1 MDGTSPT
8 PPAPSP
14 GGIFWTFFR
23 ISAVTIGGGYA
34 MVPVI
39 GKEVTAKG
47 WMEEKEFYD
56 LFALAQS
63 FPGPIAL
70 NTALIVGR
78 KMAGMAGFC
87 LALAGI
93 LVPPFAS
100 VLVVALLLDGFGD
113 LAPVRGFLGGAAAV
127 IPGLVG
133 ALLWRMSKTR
143 TWTVWRVV
151 CTLCAAAA
159 VIAFRSWAIPLF
171 FASVLVALAG
181 EVRS

>member
-1 MDGTSPT
+1 MDRSSNHTAS
-8 PPAPSP
+8 PSP

-23 ISAVTIGGGYA
+23 ISALTIGGGYA

-39 GKEVTAKG
+39 GKEVTSKK
-47 WMEEKEFYD
+47 WMDEKEFYD

-78 KMAGMAGFC
+78 RMAGIAGFC
-87 LALAGI
+87 LAMAGI
-93 LVPPFAS
+93 LVPPFVS
-100 VLVVALLLDGFGD
+100 VLLVALLLDGFGD
-113 LAPVRGFLGGAAAV
+113 YPPVRGFLDGAAAV

-133 ALLWRMSKTR
+133 ALLWRMCTTR
-143 TWTVWRVV
+143 TWTVWRAA

-159 VIAFRSWAIPLF
+159 IIFFRAWAIPLF

-181 EVRS
+181 EARS

>member
-1 MDGTSPT
+1 MMASVVRPPKRRGPRLPDPEVSGVWMDRSSNH
-8 PPAPSP
+8 PASPSP

-39 GKEVTAKG
+39 GKEVTAKK

-78 KMAGMAGFC
+78 RMAGIPGFC
-87 LALAGI
+87 LAMAGI
-93 LVPPFAS
+93 LVPPFVS
-100 VLVVALLLDGFGD
+100 VLLVALLLDGFG
-113 LAPVRGFLGGAAAV
+113 
-127 IPGLVG
+127 I
-133 ALLWRMSKTR
+133 
-143 TWTVWRVV
+143 
-151 CTLCAAAA
+151 
-159 VIAFRSWAIPLF
+159 
-171 FASVLVALAG
+171 
-181 EVRS
+181 